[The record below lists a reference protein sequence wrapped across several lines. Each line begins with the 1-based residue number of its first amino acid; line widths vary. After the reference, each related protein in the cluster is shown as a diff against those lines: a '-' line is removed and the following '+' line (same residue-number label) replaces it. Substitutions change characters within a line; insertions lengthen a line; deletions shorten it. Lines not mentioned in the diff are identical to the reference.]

1 MNGQQQ
7 AFKKGAI
14 MGQVAKIIQQI
25 QNGLYQTEAILQATE
40 SSLCSAENNKP
51 DPLALASAARQ
62 IIQSM
67 IPAVDAIERETKTE

>member
-25 QNGLYQTEAILQATE
+25 QNGLYQAEAILPSSKQNARE
-40 SSLCSAENNKP
+40 S
-51 DPLALASAARQ
+51 ALKMSVQ
-62 IIQSM
+62 DYTQ
-67 IPAVDAIERETKTE
+67 